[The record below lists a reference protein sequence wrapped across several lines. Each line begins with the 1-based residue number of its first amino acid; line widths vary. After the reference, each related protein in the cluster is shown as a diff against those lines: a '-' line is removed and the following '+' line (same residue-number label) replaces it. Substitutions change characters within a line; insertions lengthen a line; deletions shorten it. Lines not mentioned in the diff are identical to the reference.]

1 MEKSCCEMLRWA
13 SDSRGRGRGRSCSQT
28 PIELLRQIHHKN
40 VTWAAKDKH
49 GDARIREGAGR
60 RGGCSKTLGRPM
72 ALSAQRP
79 TSRQQIPHAGQS
91 PTRSGGGRQAPGR
104 ARTVSGP
111 AAQRAHLGGIRNG
124 PGPRESLRV
133 PRSRTRATRP
143 QSCSK
148 PAQPGHSAGGRG
160 TCDPDAGLG
169 AGDAV
174 AGKRTIS
181 GLR

>member
-1 MEKSCCEMLRWA
+1 MEKTCCEMLRWA
-13 SDSRGRGRGRSCSQT
+13 SESRGRGRGRSCSQT

-111 AAQRAHLGGIRNG
+111 AAPACPPGRHPQR
-124 PGPRESLRV
+124 
-133 PRSRTRATRP
+133 PRSTGITAGPPFADASNETPELQQAGSAWPQCRGQGHKRP
-143 QSCSK
+143 RRG
-148 PAQPGHSAGGRG
+148 ARGWGRCRG
-160 TCDPDAGLG
+160 
-169 AGDAV
+169 
-174 AGKRTIS
+174 
-181 GLR
+181 